1 MGAIDLLL
9 IVVAAAAVF
18 FGWRKGL
25 VAKLGKLIGILA
37 GIVCTRLWAP
47 ALARAVFGT
56 PSPGDSAD
64 VSLLT
69 TVVAY
74 VAVFLVVYIV
84 VALLCSGLRGILRLA
99 HISIL
104 DRIGGALF
112 TLFEYMLLMSLAL
125 NLWVAIFPDS
135 TIRSHPM
142 VNGGCDIIGT
152 SVLNL
157 APDILGSEEVETML
171 DKAWSAIDSDCD
183 KTLPF

>member
-1 MGAIDLLL
+1 MGTIDLLL
-9 IVVAAAAVF
+9 IIVAVAAVF

-47 ALARAVFGT
+47 AVARAVFGT

-74 VAVFLVVYIV
+74 AAVFLGVYIV
-84 VALLCSGLRGILRLA
+84 VTLLSSGLRGLLRLA
-99 HISIL
+99 HISVL

-112 TLFEYMLLMSLAL
+112 TLFEYMLIVSLAL
-125 NLWVAIFPDS
+125 NLWVAVFPDS
-135 TIRSHPM
+135 TVRSHP
-142 VNGGCDIIGT
+142 VVSGGCDTIGT

-157 APDILGSEEVETML
+157 APDILGSEEVKALL
-171 DKAWSAIDSDCD
+171 DKAWDPDCD